1 MGACFSVGSTSMR
14 RFDAVVFDLFETLV
28 TEFDPGWRPGPT
40 TADRLG
46 VPNEVFDDVWGV
58 RHPDRMT
65 SAVDFRDVLR
75 EACSAAGHRVDATVS
90 RTIEDLYDE
99 RLAAKAKP
107 LRTVDSRL
115 AEASAASSTR
125 PEARCPE
132 QLLDRGGRRLGRQPA
147 GRSRRQRSVLLAPR
161 DGQT

>member
-1 MGACFSVGSTSMR
+1 VRVGACFSVGSTSMR

-46 VPNEVFDDVWGV
+46 VPNEVFDDVWGA
-58 RHPDRMT
+58 RHSDRMT
-65 SAVDFRDVLR
+65 SAVDFREVLQ

-90 RTIEDLYDE
+90 RTIEDLHDE

-115 AEASAASSTR
+115 ADALQ
-125 PEARCPE
+125 
-132 QLLDRGGRRLGRQPA
+132 QL
-147 GRSRRQRSVLLAPR
+147 RQR
-161 DGQT
+161 G